1 MGLRAYGPQLLP
13 VCAEAVSK
21 ESRHRPSN
29 KLHCFHPGPAVTKE
43 LIFSSNIGQHDLD
56 TKSKQ
61 VQQWIE
67 KKYHVQVT
75 IKKGKNADQPG
86 NEPDEIFNQ
95 ILQTM
100 PGIATFSSRPKAIKG
115 GTASTCAFRPLSKKE
130 EKAYRDSQEA
140 ERSKDNRNTESE
152 VLCH

>member
-1 MGLRAYGPQLLP
+1 MGLRACGPQLLP

-21 ESRHRPSN
+21 ESKNRPSN

-86 NEPDEIFNQ
+86 NEPVSKCEHP
-95 ILQTM
+95 L
-100 PGIATFSSRPKAIKG
+100 GLLFSRAKIQ
-115 GTASTCAFRPLSKKE
+115 LSKNWKTTGKE
-130 EKAYRDSQEA
+130 TDW
-140 ERSKDNRNTESE
+140 
-152 VLCH
+152 